1 MKIICFGDSL
11 TRGVTYIKGRLR
23 IVKKNYPAILQ
34 ELFGQKETDS
44 IQSVQIVNK
53 GVFNDN
59 SNHLLERLEK
69 DVLMEKPSIVLIGI
83 GGNDCNFRWD
93 EVAEAPLDTHT
104 ATVPLNLYMD
114 NVKTIVSRVK
124 GEGITPILLTLPP
137 LDPVR
142 YYEYTAKLYS
152 SKISEWICKVGG
164 IEHWHGLYNRALKK
178 TAEEIGVRLIDT
190 RTAMK
195 KAGEFSDLISDD
207 GIHPTE
213 SGYRVIAQ
221 EVYESLLFSIK
232 GNELKAK
239 SHS

>member
-34 ELFGQKETDS
+34 ELFGQKEQDFNQS
-44 IQSVQIVNK
+44 IHVLNK
-53 GVFNDN
+53 GVFNDDSEN
-59 SNHLLERLEK
+59 LLKRLEK

-83 GGNDCNFRWD
+83 GGNDCNFRWA
-93 EVAEAPLDTHT
+93 EVAEAPQADHM
-104 ATVPLNLYMD
+104 ATVQLDAYID
-114 NVKTIVSRVK
+114 NVKAIISSLK
-124 GEGITPILLTLPP
+124 EEGITPILLALPP

-142 YYEYTAKLYS
+142 YYEYTARLYS
-152 SKISEWICKVGG
+152 AKISEWICKVGG
-164 IEHWHGLYNRALKK
+164 IEHWHGMYNRALKK
-178 TAEEIGVRLIDT
+178 TAEEIGVRLIDI

-195 KAGEFSDLISDD
+195 KGGDFSDLISDD

-213 SGYRVIAQ
+213 AGYRVIAH
-221 EVYESLLFSIK
+221 EVYESLLFYIK

-239 SHS
+239 SYS

>member
-23 IVKKNYPAILQ
+23 IVKKNYPVILQ
-34 ELFGQKETDS
+34 KLIGQKETDS

-83 GGNDCNFRWD
+83 GGNDCNFRWA

-104 ATVPLNLYMD
+104 AAVPLNLYMD
-114 NVKTIVSRVK
+114 NIKTIISRVK
-124 GEGITPILLTLPP
+124 EEGITPILLTLPP

-142 YYEYTAKLYS
+142 Y
-152 SKISEWICKVGG
+152 
-164 IEHWHGLYNRALKK
+164 
-178 TAEEIGVRLIDT
+178 
-190 RTAMK
+190 
-195 KAGEFSDLISDD
+195 
-207 GIHPTE
+207 
-213 SGYRVIAQ
+213 
-221 EVYESLLFSIK
+221 
-232 GNELKAK
+232 
-239 SHS
+239 

>member
-34 ELFGQKETDS
+34 ELFGQKETES
-44 IQSVQIVNK
+44 SQSVQIVNK

-59 SNHLLERLEK
+59 SEHLLKRLEK
-69 DVLMEKPSIVLIGI
+69 DVLQEKPSIVLIGI
-83 GGNDCNFRWD
+83 GGNDCNFRWA
-93 EVAEAPLDTHT
+93 EVAEAPGDTHT
-104 ATVPLNLYMD
+104 ATVPLNLYID
-114 NVKTIVSRVK
+114 NLKTLISRLRE
-124 GEGITPILLTLPP
+124 EGITPILLTLPP

-152 SKISEWICKVGG
+152 SKVSEWICKVGG
-164 IEHWHGLYNRALKK
+164 IEHWHGMYNRALKK
-178 TAEEIGVRLIDT
+178 TAEEIDVRLIDI

-195 KAGEFSDLISDD
+195 KAGDFSVFISDD

-213 SGYRVIAQ
+213 SGYQAIAH

-232 GNELKAK
+232 GNELKEK